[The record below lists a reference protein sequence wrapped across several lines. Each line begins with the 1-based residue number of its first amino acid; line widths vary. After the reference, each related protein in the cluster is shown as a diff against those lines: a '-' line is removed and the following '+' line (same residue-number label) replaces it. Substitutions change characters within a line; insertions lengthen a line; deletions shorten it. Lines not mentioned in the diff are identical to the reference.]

1 MKSLIIDAVSKKIFL
16 VIISNKNI
24 YTSSHKN
31 SKINFDKLTIL
42 IDRLLNK
49 HNISLNK
56 INRIFVN
63 RGPGSFA
70 GTRSSLSIVKGI
82 HLIKKIDYFSFSYL
96 DFLEQNEKKN
106 IKWEEIPKLCKKYK
120 IIKNLIKPLYLG

>member
-96 DFLEQNEKKN
+96 DFLKQNEKKN

-120 IIKNLIKPLYLG
+120 IKKNLIKPLYLS

>member
-42 IDRLLNK
+42 IARLLNK

-82 HLIKKIDYFSFSYL
+82 HLTKKIDYFSFSYL
-96 DFLEQNEKKN
+96 DFFKQNDKKN

-120 IIKNLIKPLYLG
+120 IKKNLIKPIYLS

>member
-120 IIKNLIKPLYLG
+120 IKKNLIKPLYLG

>member
-96 DFLEQNEKKN
+96 DFLKQNEKKN

-120 IIKNLIKPLYLG
+120 IKKNLINPLY